1 MSRGSFGLT
10 SIACVMMRGGTSRG
24 AFFLAEHLPREG
36 TLRDLVLLAAMGSP
50 HPLQVDG
57 IGGGHSLTSKVA
69 IIGRPSRPDADLD
82 YLFAQVSVEDALVDY
97 RANCGNLLAA
107 AGPFALETGLVAGT
121 DPETRLRIHNVNTR
135 MVSEARIPTPNGLVT
150 YAGETR
156 LAGAP
161 GAGAPIRLG
170 FQEAAGALTGALLPT
185 GAPSDVLDGVA
196 VTLIDYAIPVMI
208 LAARDLGLTG
218 SETAEEFAG
227 RTEARARIETL
238 RLEAGRRMGLGDVRR
253 SVTPKVALVSPPG
266 QGGTI
271 RSLYLTPWGVHKSH
285 AVTGGLAVAVAAT
298 LDGTVAAH
306 VIGGPASQDGAVRLE
321 HAAGTMSI
329 GLAPAP
335 GGAPAASILRTARK
349 LFEGRVLIPANV
361 WDGAAG
367 RAAAESSRAAA

>member
-1 MSRGSFGLT
+1 
-10 SIACVMMRGGTSRG
+10 
-24 AFFLAEHLPREG
+24 
-36 TLRDLVLLAAMGSP
+36 
-50 HPLQVDG
+50 
-57 IGGGHSLTSKVA
+57 
-69 IIGRPSRPDADLD
+69 
-82 YLFAQVSVEDALVDY
+82 
-97 RANCGNLLAA
+97 
-107 AGPFALETGLVAGT
+107 
-121 DPETRLRIHNVNTR
+121 
-135 MVSEARIPTPNGLVT
+135 
-150 YAGETR
+150 
-156 LAGAP
+156 
-161 GAGAPIRLG
+161 
-170 FQEAAGALTGALLPT
+170 
-185 GAPSDVLDGVA
+185 VA

-227 RTEARARIETL
+227 RAEARARIETL

-306 VIGGPASQDGAVRLE
+306 VIGGTPSPDGAVRLE

-335 GGAPAASILRTARK
+335 GGAPTASILRTARK
-349 LFEGRVLIPANV
+349 LFEGHVLIPANV